1 MPQGKAL
8 EPLEQPAS
16 KGPKSRCLPTTRRT
30 FSKSSSRGRPHR
42 TRQPLERPMPQ
53 GQLMEP
59 LEQPAS
65 KGPGSRC
72 LPIPRMSTSKS
83 PTFGSPRRSRQPLE
97 RPMPKGHALEP
108 LEPLERPLSTPPWP
122 SAAI

>member
-1 MPQGKAL
+1 MPQGQAL

-16 KGPKSRCLPTTRRT
+16 KGPK
-30 FSKSSSRGRPHR
+30 
-42 TRQPLERPMPQ
+42 
-53 GQLMEP
+53 
-59 LEQPAS
+59 
-65 KGPGSRC
+65 SRC

-83 PTFGSPRRSRQPLE
+83 PTFGSPSRSRQPLE